1 MHYLFYLYNGIGS
14 KIKLGMNIISESRR
28 AFIDKNNIK
37 DEEKGVGREG
47 WGKGSLPS
55 LVLVENSFQ

>member
-1 MHYLFYLYNGIGS
+1 MLSCIIYYYLYNGIGS

-37 DEEKGVGREG
+37 DEEKGWGGRG
-47 WGKGSLPS
+47 GGKGLFP
-55 LVLVENSFQ
+55 L